1 MFQRWKGSLDRV
13 IAEEQARQK
22 AASEQAGSGSSSGSP
37 RQSSS
42 VSRSNSAA
50 SAARK
55 PRPKK
60 QSQDVSKND
69 DGAANLDPAVFEA
82 AFVIDDDEPSRANTP
97 KPPSDDN
104 APQNGDGS
112 DGGPVSG
119 EAGSSTKTEG
129 DGELAKDAEAGAE
142 DDEQKPAPP
151 PKSETPE
158 LPPDIR
164 TKLRKL
170 EKLEA
175 TYPEL
180 LRSYRIAHS
189 RATSIEPF
197 ERALRENTPLTS
209 IKDPTAFLE
218 YLNQLNLKG
227 DMIMEE
233 FKRVS
238 AEKDDFKKKCDAAD
252 KEIAELKEKVTSLE
266 AAKSGEGEATAPG
279 NQASTG
285 ESDRAQA
292 TTQTSP
298 RPSDVKSPVQSVMGL
313 FSPKQKPAEPSDA
326 KDGDAEGTGED
337 FFSYDNEI
345 PELQAEVASKNEE
358 IEKLNILVNDLKSE
372 LATAKDN
379 SAGLVENL
387 EKATRELSETRDGAA
402 MADSLQSQVDAR
414 NIEIKTL
421 TERIEK
427 LEAQLKD
434 LQDQL
439 QLEKAATATA
449 IKEKDERL
457 AETSALHSELE
468 SGLTKVTEAKA
479 ALDTRIVDLTTE
491 IKALRQSKLENEQK
505 IEELSA
511 QVQATQAPPTPS
523 TTAPSESLEVPA
535 AAPQPSSSNKKKNKK
550 KKKGGAAGTA
560 PPAETTNNA
569 GDTTPQPPATPIDGP
584 SVSELQLEI
593 ASLKSDVEKKDEQIE
608 RLSKQRK
615 TEEDLREEIET
626 LRENILDIGDEHVQA
641 KDKIKGLEAER
652 KQLQERI
659 AELEKELEQSS
670 SSAQTND
677 KLQGEYDTMK
687 KEFEDLKTKSSTLQ
701 SDLGAAQQLAQSR
714 YRDLTELREVLQK
727 AQPELKSLRQEAATL
742 KSTKDE
748 LAAKVAE
755 LRAMEK
761 REKELKTEVSR
772 AQRLAT
778 DRETETKTLR
788 EKLTAETNA
797 KLTLENAQRISGRDL
812 RKAETEKI
820 ELSAKEEKATR
831 ELQRL
836 QEEMS
841 KLRPRVKELEDE
853 CAKLRKEADIA
864 KEDAE
869 LKTSQYTNAQNLLGS
884 MRDQTHELSIQLKES
899 QGQAES
905 LEEEISECRKLL
917 GERTR
922 EAETMRRLLAEAD
935 ERANSKSREMHERVE
950 EAEKERDRFEHEM
963 LSSSRRANRQTEE
976 LKQRIKELEKES
988 KTLADEKDELEHKER
1003 EWRRRREELEAVE
1016 AKADEE
1022 VNEMRRTVNDLRA
1035 TLDASEQQ
1043 VRDAEK
1049 ARNELRRS
1057 LDDYRIRHDKLA
1069 KELKI
1074 AQGKLAATGV
1084 NSPAAGSRG
1093 SMESQRSGG
1102 GNGAA
1107 AGAGGGGVD
1116 AVYLKT
1122 IMLQFLEQKDNKL
1135 RAQLVPVLG
1144 KLLRFDKADEQKW
1157 MAAVQQIGAR

>member
-1 MFQRWKGSLDRV
+1 V
-13 IAEEQARQK
+13 
-22 AASEQAGSGSSSGSP
+22 
-37 RQSSS
+37 
-42 VSRSNSAA
+42 
-50 SAARK
+50 
-55 PRPKK
+55 
-60 QSQDVSKND
+60 
-69 DGAANLDPAVFEA
+69 
-82 AFVIDDDEPSRANTP
+82 
-97 KPPSDDN
+97 
-104 APQNGDGS
+104 
-112 DGGPVSG
+112 
-119 EAGSSTKTEG
+119 
-129 DGELAKDAEAGAE
+129 
-142 DDEQKPAPP
+142 
-151 PKSETPE
+151 
-158 LPPDIR
+158 
-164 TKLRKL
+164 
-170 EKLEA
+170 
-175 TYPEL
+175 
-180 LRSYRIAHS
+180 
-189 RATSIEPF
+189 
-197 ERALRENTPLTS
+197 
-209 IKDPTAFLE
+209 FLE

-227 DMIMEE
+227 DMVMEE

-252 KEIAELKEKVTSLE
+252 KEIAELKEKVTALE
-266 AAKSGEGEATAPG
+266 AAKSTDGQAAASG
-279 NQASTG
+279 NEASTA
-285 ESDRAQA
+285 EPEKAQVA
-292 TTQTSP
+292 TQTSP

-313 FSPKQKPAEPSDA
+313 FSPKQKPVEPSGA
-326 KDGDAEGTGED
+326 KDGDAEGSGED

-358 IEKLNILVNDLKSE
+358 IEKLNVLVNDLKAE
-372 LATAKDN
+372 LVTARDN

-387 EKATRELSETRDGAA
+387 EKATRELSESRDSAA

-421 TERIEK
+421 TERIEN
-427 LEAQLKD
+427 LEAQLKG
-434 LQDQL
+434 LRDQV
-439 QLEKAATATA
+439 QQEKAATATA
-449 IKEKDERL
+449 IKDKDERL

-468 SGLTKVTEAKA
+468 SGLKKVTEAKA

-491 IKALRQSKLENEQK
+491 IKTLRQSKLENEQK
-505 IEELSA
+505 IEELNA
-511 QVQATQAPPTPS
+511 QVQATQQAPPTPS

-535 AAPQPSSSNKKKNKK
+535 ASPQPSSSNKKKNKK
-550 KKKGGAAGTA
+550 KKKGGAAGATA
-560 PPAETTNNA
+560 AAETTNNA
-569 GDTTPQPPATPIDGP
+569 GDTTPQPPASPLDGP
-584 SVSELQLEI
+584 SVSELQVEI

-652 KQLQERI
+652 KQLQDRI

-670 SSAQTND
+670 SSAQTNGQ
-677 KLQGEYDTMK
+677 LQGEFDTMR

-742 KSTKDE
+742 KSTKEE
-748 LAAKVAE
+748 LAAKAAE

-820 ELSAKEEKATR
+820 ELSAKEEKAAR

-884 MRDQTHELSIQLKES
+884 MRDQTHELSVQLKES

-922 EAETMRRLLAEAD
+922 EAETMRRLLGEAD
-935 ERANSKSREMHERVE
+935 ERANSKSREMHERIE

-963 LSSSRRANRQTEE
+963 LSSSRRANRQAEE
-976 LKQRIKELEKES
+976 LKQRIKELEKQG
-988 KTLADEKDELEHKER
+988 KTLAEEKDELEHKER

-1074 AQGKLAATGV
+1074 VQGKLAAPGV

-1144 KLLRFDKADEQKW
+1144 KLLRFDK
-1157 MAAVQQIGAR
+1157 